1 MNASRTIELGRA
13 VIAMQSTNIELWLT
27 TLITLSPDANN
38 PSVQEITVDL
48 QTLEN
53 DALLDYLSS
62 GSVWVKRGNNMHM
75 SFDCSK
81 LGKPLDSHH
90 LRQLGEGI
98 VSAQVSDDGSQQ
110 PAY

>member
-1 MNASRTIELGRA
+1 
-13 VIAMQSTNIELWLT
+13 MQSTNIELWLT

-38 PSVQEITVDL
+38 PSAQIITVNFHSL
-48 QTLEN
+48 GN
-53 DALLDYLSS
+53 YALLDYLSS
-62 GSVWVKRGNNMHM
+62 GNVWVKRGNNMHM

-98 VSAQVSDDGSQQ
+98 VGAQVSDDGLQQ
-110 PAY
+110 PTY